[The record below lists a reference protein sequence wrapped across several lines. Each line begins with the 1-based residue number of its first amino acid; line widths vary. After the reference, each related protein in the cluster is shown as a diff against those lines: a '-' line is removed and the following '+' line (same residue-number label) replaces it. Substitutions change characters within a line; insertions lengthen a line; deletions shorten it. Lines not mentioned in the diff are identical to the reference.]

1 MCLFSKWS
9 TTLSLHF
16 HFPTAPI
23 PVRNAGFGEGE
34 GIIWLDDVACTG
46 DESALQS
53 CDSLGVGVNNCGHA
67 EDAGVICVQGFEIQL
82 LYVCCNDISSMVE
95 SEKNDDSVYEKL

>member
-1 MCLFSKWS
+1 MKDLFFLNVCLFSKWF
-9 TTLSLHF
+9 TTSSLHF

-23 PVRNAGFGEGE
+23 PVRNAEFGEGE

-67 EDAGVICVQGFEIQL
+67 EDAGVICVQGVEIKFCMCEWL
-82 LYVCCNDISSMVE
+82 NLVKTKE
-95 SEKNDDSVYEKL
+95 R